1 MLRFFGMIFASSFL
15 NLGVGW
21 IKEIGEKPPKPEEVL
36 FSNVWETVIIQNG
49 I

>member
-21 IKEIGEKPPKPEEVL
+21 IKEIGEKTEEVL